1 MNEEKKKRGR
11 PRKNEADK
19 RKYRLSLAM
28 TDAEAGFLRESA
40 KKAGKCLTDFVL
52 DCIKRFA

>member
-1 MNEEKKKRGR
+1 MRKRGR

-40 KKAGKCLTDFVL
+40 RKAGKCLTDFVL

>member
-28 TDAEAGFLRESA
+28 TDAEAGFLRASA

>member
-11 PRKNEADK
+11 PRKNEEDK
-19 RKYRLSLAM
+19 RRYRLSLAM
-28 TDAEAGFLRESA
+28 TDAEASYLRASA
-40 KKAGKCLTDFVL
+40 KQAGKCLTDFVL